1 MINSLFLAMME
12 ALWLNVVIVCA
23 EHWIEQ
29 SRFDHCDTFL
39 HKTVYSD
46 SASLHPGVE
55 MVTGELLRQPDRMLG
70 RNMQGT
76 SISSRGGAMSQL
88 GLRGFTFPCYDVK
101 LCLLLS

>member
-46 SASLHPGVE
+46 SASLHG
-55 MVTGELLRQPDRMLG
+55 Q
-70 RNMQGT
+70 Q
-76 SISSRGGAMSQL
+76 I
-88 GLRGFTFPCYDVK
+88 
-101 LCLLLS
+101 